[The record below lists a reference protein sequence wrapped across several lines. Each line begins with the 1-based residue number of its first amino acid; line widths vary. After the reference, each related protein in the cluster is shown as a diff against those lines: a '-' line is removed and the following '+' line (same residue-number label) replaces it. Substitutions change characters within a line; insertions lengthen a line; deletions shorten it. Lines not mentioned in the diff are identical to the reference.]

1 MSKMNNIIEY
11 VKSNPGLKTSF
22 VAAKFKV
29 HPSTV
34 RRCRSEAGLGGASPI
49 PKANLKYDRV
59 KAFVKEHPE
68 ASAREIAYGA
78 GVTSSYAYLLMKK
91 PNGKLFKE
99 LSWEASKTSLTSV
112 IPQEYRE
119 EPKTTVAKEPKEE
132 PVQEEDN
139 ADANFFGYGKWMTR
153 DELIG
158 YLKGSVVSTL
168 TKGSFTKAD
177 LKSVGWKII
186 KLSELID

>member
-1 MSKMNNIIEY
+1 MSKTSNIVDY
-11 VKSNPGLKTSF
+11 VKSNPGLKTAF

-34 RRCRSEAGLGGASPI
+34 RKCRTEAGLGKTSPI
-49 PKANLKYDRV
+49 PKANLKYNRV

-78 GVTSSYAYLLMKK
+78 GVTTSYAYLLMKK
-91 PNGKLFKE
+91 PDGKLFKE
-99 LSWEASKTSLTSV
+99 LSWEAYKTSFTSV

-119 EPKTTVAKEPKEE
+119 EPKTTVTKE

-139 ADANFFGYGKWMTR
+139 TADIDFLGYGKWMTR
-153 DELIG
+153 QELIG

-168 TKGSFTKAD
+168 TKESFTKAD
-177 LKSVGWKII
+177 LKSVGWKVI